1 MVNVYYDQ
9 DADLGVLEGK
19 TVGIIGYGSQGHAHA
34 LNLRD
39 NGQKVMVGL
48 YAGSRSRDT
57 AAAEGLAVA
66 DVAEVAAASDVV
78 MVLIPDHV
86 QGETYRNEIAP
97 HMSPGKA
104 LMVAHGFSLHYREI
118 VPPDNVDVM
127 MVAPKAPGHRMRELF
142 TEGVGVPGLLAVH
155 QDATGNAKQVG
166 LAYAKGV
173 GCTGA
178 GVLETTIKDETESDL
193 FGEQSILCGGVT
205 ALVNAAFET
214 LVEAGYPQEIAY
226 FECLHELKMIVDL
239 MYQGGHNYMH
249 FSVSDT
255 AEYGSLSRRDRIIDE
270 HVRENMR
277 TVLRE
282 IQDGTFAR
290 EWITENH
297 EGRPRFGPYAG
308 RSADRPHRKHRQGT
322 QGNDALDGPQV
333 RQAPLAPVDPGS
345 QVAGDVQLVEA
356 LRPSQD
362 SPAGGTNMNAEV
374 TCTAV
379 HHRTLVLAGLAAVDC
394 GALASLSVSG

>member
-9 DADLGVLEGK
+9 DADLAHIADK
-19 TVGIIGYGSQGHAHA
+19 TIGIIGYGSQGHAHA
-34 LNLRD
+34 LNLKD
-39 NGQKVMVGL
+39 NGQNVVVGL
-48 YAGSRSRDT
+48 YPGSSSIATAEAAGLR
-57 AAAEGLAVA
+57 
-66 DVAEVAAASDVV
+66 VAEVPAVAAEADVIM
-78 MVLIPDHV
+78 MVIPDHV
-86 QGETYRNEIAP
+86 QGRIYREQIAP
-97 HMSPGKA
+97 NLKPGSA
-104 LMVAHGFSLHYREI
+104 FMVAHGFSIHYGEI
-118 VPPDNVDVM
+118 VLPDNMDVM

-142 TEGVGVPGLLAVH
+142 VEGVGVPSLLAVH
-155 QDATGNAKQVG
+155 QNATGNAKDIG
-166 LAYAKGV
+166 LAYAKGI

-255 AEYGSLSRRDRIIDE
+255 AEYGSLSRRNRIIDE

-277 TVLRE
+277 EVLKE

-290 EWITENH
+290 EWIAENDDGSSRC
-297 EGRPRFGPYAG
+297 GRPRKTTKASAKSSGP
-308 RSADRPHRKHRQGT
+308 
-322 QGNDALDGPQV
+322 
-333 RQAPLAPVDPGS
+333 
-345 QVAGDVQLVEA
+345 
-356 LRPSQD
+356 
-362 SPAGGTNMNAEV
+362 
-374 TCTAV
+374 
-379 HHRTLVLAGLAAVDC
+379 
-394 GALASLSVSG
+394 

>member
-9 DADLGVLEGK
+9 DADLDILSGK
-19 TVGIIGYGSQGHAHA
+19 TIGMVGYGSQGHAHA
-34 LNLRD
+34 LNLKD
-39 NGQKVMVGL
+39 NGQKVIVGL
-48 YAGSRSRDT
+48 YPGSRSR
-57 AAAEGLAVA
+57 AAAEEAGLEVA
-66 DVAEVAAASDVV
+66 DVPEVAKVADVL
-78 MVLIPDHV
+78 MMAIPDHV
-86 QGETYRNEIAP
+86 QGGVYRDQIAP
-97 HMSPGKA
+97 NLRPGSA
-104 LMVAHGFSLHYREI
+104 FMVAHGFSIHYREV
-118 VPPDNVDVM
+118 VPSPEMDVM

-142 TEGVGVPGLLAVH
+142 TEGVGVPCLLAVH
-155 QDATGNAKQVG
+155 QDATGNAKQIG

-178 GVLETTIKDETESDL
+178 GVLETTIRDETESDL

-277 TVLRE
+277 GILRE

-290 EWITENH
+290 EWISEND
-297 EGRPRFGPYAG
+297 EGRPRFNPM
-308 RSADRPHRKHRQGT
+308 
-322 QGNDALDGPQV
+322 
-333 RQAPLAPVDPGS
+333 RQAAQTAPIENIGKELRAMMPWMDPK
-345 QVAGDVQLVEA
+345 
-356 LRPSQD
+356 
-362 SPAGGTNMNAEV
+362 
-374 TCTAV
+374 
-379 HHRTLVLAGLAAVDC
+379 
-394 GALASLSVSG
+394 

>member
-9 DADLGVLEGK
+9 DADLSVISDK
-19 TVGIIGYGSQGHAHA
+19 TIGIIGYGSQGHAHA
-34 LNLRD
+34 LNLKD
-39 NGQKVMVGL
+39 NGQNVVVGL
-48 YAGSRSRDT
+48 YPESRSRIT
-57 AAAEGLAVA
+57 AQEAGLEVA
-66 DVAEVAAASDVV
+66 DVPEVAERADIIM
-78 MVLIPDHV
+78 MVIPDHI
-86 QGETYRNEIAP
+86 QGSVYREQIAP
-97 HMSPGKA
+97 NIKPGSA
-104 LMVAHGFSLHYREI
+104 FMVAHGFSLHYREI

-127 MVAPKAPGHRMRELF
+127 MCAPKAPGHRMRELF
-142 TEGVGVPGLLAVH
+142 QQGIGVPSLLAVH
-155 QDATGNAKQVG
+155 QNATGSAKQIG
-166 LAYAKGV
+166 LAYCKGV
-173 GCTGA
+173 GSTGA

-255 AEYGSLSRRDRIIDE
+255 AEYGSLSRRNRIIDE

-290 EWITENH
+290 EWISEND
-297 EGRPRFGPYAG
+297 EGRPRFNPMREAAQNAPIENIGKQL
-308 RSADRPHRKHRQGT
+308 RSMMPW
-322 QGNDALDGPQV
+322 LDPK
-333 RQAPLAPVDPGS
+333 
-345 QVAGDVQLVEA
+345 
-356 LRPSQD
+356 
-362 SPAGGTNMNAEV
+362 
-374 TCTAV
+374 
-379 HHRTLVLAGLAAVDC
+379 
-394 GALASLSVSG
+394 

>member
-9 DADLGVLEGK
+9 DADLGILADK
-19 TVGIIGYGSQGHAHA
+19 TIGIIGYGSQGHAHA
-34 LNLRD
+34 LNLKD
-39 NGQKVMVGL
+39 NGQNVVVGL
-48 YAGSRSRDT
+48 YPGSSSIAVAEAAGLR
-57 AAAEGLAVA
+57 VA
-66 DVAEVAAASDVV
+66 DVPEVAKEADVIM
-78 MVLIPDHV
+78 MVIPDHV
-86 QGETYRNEIAP
+86 QGRIYREQIEPNLK
-97 HMSPGKA
+97 PGSA
-104 LMVAHGFSLHYREI
+104 FMVAHGFSIHYREI
-118 VPPDNVDVM
+118 VLPDNMDVM

-142 TEGVGVPGLLAVH
+142 VEGVGVPSLLAVH
-155 QDATGNAKQVG
+155 QDATGNAQQIG
-166 LAYAKGV
+166 LAYAKGI

-277 TVLRE
+277 TVLKE

-290 EWITENH
+290 EWIAEND
-297 EGRPRFGPYAG
+297 EGRPRFVPM
-308 RSADRPHRKHRQGT
+308 RESAQ
-322 QGNDALDGPQV
+322 N
-333 RQAPLAPVDPGS
+333 APIEGIGKQLRAMMPWMDPK
-345 QVAGDVQLVEA
+345 
-356 LRPSQD
+356 
-362 SPAGGTNMNAEV
+362 
-374 TCTAV
+374 
-379 HHRTLVLAGLAAVDC
+379 
-394 GALASLSVSG
+394 

>member
-1 MVNVYYDQ
+1 M
-9 DADLGVLEGK
+9 
-19 TVGIIGYGSQGHAHA
+19 
-34 LNLRD
+34 
-39 NGQKVMVGL
+39 
-48 YAGSRSRDT
+48 
-57 AAAEGLAVA
+57 AVA
-66 DVAEVAAASDVV
+66 DVAEVAAASNVV

-97 HMSPGKA
+97 NLKAGSA
-104 LMVAHGFSLHYREI
+104 LMVAHGFSIHYREI

-155 QDATGNAKQVG
+155 QDATGNAKQIG

-277 TVLRE
+277 AVLQE

-297 EGRPRFGPYAG
+297 EGRPRFGPMRA
-308 RSADRPHRKHRQGT
+308 AAQ
-322 QGNDALDGPQV
+322 N
-333 RQAPLAPVDPGS
+333 APIENIGKELRAMMPWMDPK
-345 QVAGDVQLVEA
+345 
-356 LRPSQD
+356 
-362 SPAGGTNMNAEV
+362 
-374 TCTAV
+374 
-379 HHRTLVLAGLAAVDC
+379 
-394 GALASLSVSG
+394 